1 MPLVSSLIV
10 PLDEIKNQLLTLSN
24 RVNNNTSPQNKK
36 ISVIAA
42 VTLAG
47 LFYIYRKIIIPPPQ
61 LRHLPRA
68 NFFKYISFILSR
80 RPYDE
85 TLKEI
90 TGPLAA
96 ATDHGMYAVS

>member
-1 MPLVSSLIV
+1 MPLVSSLTV
-10 PLDEIKNQLLTLSN
+10 PLDEIKDQLLTLLE
-24 RVNNNTSPQNKK
+24 RINNNASPRHKK

-42 VTLAG
+42 VTLTG
-47 LFYIYRKIIIPPPQ
+47 IFYIYRKITVPPLQ

-68 NFFKYISFILSR
+68 NFFKYMSFILSN

-85 TLKEI
+85 TLKEM